1 MPKDATEPE
10 KPKPD
15 DLYELYNPAMVEL
28 RAALDQYSSSANDRG
43 YLSPPQSAMTRL
55 ELTQKAI
62 GLDTGVEEYWKRAD
76 TESEKREKRE
86 RETVKSS
93 GTTVKLPDVSRE
105 TFPID
110 DRLNNG
116 HNEA

>member
-1 MPKDATEPE
+1 MCRRGATEPE

-28 RAALDQYSSSANDRG
+28 RAALDEYWSSADAEN
-43 YLSPPQSAMTRL
+43 
-55 ELTQKAI
+55 
-62 GLDTGVEEYWKRAD
+62 
-76 TESEKREKRE
+76 EKREKRE

-93 GTTVKLPDVSRE
+93 GTTGKIPDGSRE
-105 TFPID
+105 KFPID
-110 DRLNNG
+110 DRLTNG